1 MRELAPFSLDDLA
14 TAPFHWE
21 RSAVI
26 AATPEAAFAE
36 LGDPSLWFALMHRS
50 VWKSGATSGVGAIR
64 EVELHVFGRFRE
76 VMLAW
81 DEPGTAGTLDGGHG
95 RVAFTMTGV
104 DSPLVDRMAEEM
116 VVAPH
121 ANGVTFTY
129 GVFAE
134 PSRIGKPLLPGLR
147 LVLRGLFAGAVRGL
161 AKRTAWSE
169 SRVRATHGA

>member
-1 MRELAPFSLDDLA
+1 MRELSPFSLADFA

-26 AATPEAAFAE
+26 AATPAAVFAE

-64 EVELHVFGRFRE
+64 EVELRMFGRFRE
-76 VMLAW
+76 LMLAW
-81 DEPGTAGTLDGGHG
+81 DEPGRDGRG
-95 RVAFTMTGV
+95 RVAFTMTAV

-121 ANGVTFTY
+121 ADGVTFTY
-129 GVFAE
+129 GVIAE
-134 PSRIGKPLLPGLR
+134 PSRIGRPLQPALR
-147 LVLRGLFAGAVRGL
+147 LILRGLFAGAVRGL

-169 SRVRATHGA
+169 GGVRATHGA

>member
-1 MRELAPFSLDDLA
+1 MRELAPFSLADLA

-26 AATPEAAFAE
+26 AATPEAVFAE
-36 LGDPSLWFALMHRS
+36 LGDPSLWFPLMHHS

-64 EVELHVFGRFRE
+64 EVTLHAFGRFRV

-81 DEPGTAGTLDGGHG
+81 DAPGRDGHG
-95 RVAFTMTGV
+95 RIAFTMTSV

-121 ANGVTFTY
+121 ADGVVFTY

-134 PSRIGKPLLPGLR
+134 PSRLGKSLLPGLR

-169 SRVRATHGA
+169 GRVRATHGA

>member
-1 MRELAPFSLDDLA
+1 MRELAPFSLDDLPA
-14 TAPFHWE
+14 APFHWE

-26 AATPEAAFAE
+26 RATPDAVFAE

-50 VWKSGATSGVGAIR
+50 VWKSGATSGISAIR
-64 EVELHVFGRFRE
+64 EVELRLFGRFRE

-81 DEPGTAGTLDGGHG
+81 DAPGRDGHG
-95 RVAFTMTGV
+95 RVAFTMTAV
-104 DSPLVDRMAEEM
+104 DSPLVERMAEEM

-121 ANGVTFTY
+121 AEGVRFSY

-134 PSRIGKPLLPGLR
+134 PSRIGRPLLPGLR
-147 LVLRGLFAGAVRGL
+147 LVLRGLFAGAARGL

-169 SRVRATHGA
+169 DRVRATHGA